1 MKLGDIKLE
10 SLRLMN
16 ANDENLSFDNLSN
29 YEKYDDRFKDY
40 LDKMPGAINRAI
52 SRMMVYRVIPTKVA
66 DIKPSQGESLKEY
79 LKLNLK
85 KLIPDFESLER
96 VIYIYE
102 RVMPNIDYQTIVDG
116 EIMIPYRSSYIFKGV
131 ANAFPTKAK
140 GGEAYNVNGICK
152 FWDGNEWVQVE
163 EDELFKIEY
172 TPKAPYITST
182 TDNNSELNI
191 PEVLARVIPYF
202 IKAELYEGEEP
213 QISASARNIFESAL
227 SEYVAMG
234 QVQKNSQQYVKNE
247 FF

>member
-29 YEKYDDRFKDY
+29 YENDDRFKDY

-66 DIKPSQGESLKEY
+66 DIKPSQGESLKGF

-96 VIYIYE
+96 VIYIHE

-116 EIMIPYRSSYIFKGV
+116 EIMIPYYSSYIYKGV
-131 ANAFPTKAK
+131 SNSFPSNAK

-152 FWDGNEWVQVE
+152 YRDGNKWVQVE

-182 TDNNSELNI
+182 TSNEEELII

-202 IKAELYEGEEP
+202 IKADLYEMEEP

>member
-16 ANDENLSFDNLSN
+16 ANDENLSFGNLSN
-29 YEKYDDRFKDY
+29 YANDDRFKDY

-116 EIMIPYRSSYIFKGV
+116 EIMIPYRSSYIFKGM
-131 ANAFPTKAK
+131 AYAFPKNAK

-152 FWDGNEWVQVE
+152 YWDGNEWVQVE

-182 TDNNSELNI
+182 TDNNSELVI

-202 IKAELYEGEEP
+202 IKAELYEMEEP